1 MKDFPMKQF
10 SVMQGVRYMENK
22 SYQLRYLPL
31 FEQDLIS
38 TANYITNVL
47 KNEDAA
53 LRLIDD
59 VETAILER
67 LNNPVAFEP
76 YRSAKK
82 RDYPYY
88 RIYVRNYVIYYV
100 VIGDVMEVRRLM
112 YGARDTDRLNR
123 TIKSSKSSRF
133 AAFFVE
139 RRFFICHIFK
149 SVETVSE
156 PAINRWS
163 FVSRLVRCSCCSLRW
178 SYC

>member
-1 MKDFPMKQF
+1 MKDFPMKLF
-10 SVMQGVRYMENK
+10 SVMQEVRYMENK

-38 TANYITNVL
+38 TANYITNVF

-82 RDYPYY
+82 RNCPYY
-88 RIYVRNYVIYYV
+88 RIYVRNYVI
-100 VIGDVMEVRRLM
+100 L
-112 YGARDTDRLNR
+112 L
-123 TIKSSKSSRF
+123 
-133 AAFFVE
+133 
-139 RRFFICHIFK
+139 
-149 SVETVSE
+149 
-156 PAINRWS
+156 
-163 FVSRLVRCSCCSLRW
+163 CSH
-178 SYC
+178 

>member
-1 MKDFPMKQF
+1 MKDFPMKLF
-10 SVMQGVRYMENK
+10 SVMQEVRYMENK
-22 SYQLRYLPL
+22 SYQLRYLPF

-82 RDYPYY
+82 RNCPYY
-88 RIYVRNYVIYYV
+88 RIYVRNYVI
-100 VIGDVMEVRRLM
+100 L
-112 YGARDTDRLNR
+112 L
-123 TIKSSKSSRF
+123 
-133 AAFFVE
+133 
-139 RRFFICHIFK
+139 
-149 SVETVSE
+149 
-156 PAINRWS
+156 
-163 FVSRLVRCSCCSLRW
+163 CSH
-178 SYC
+178 